1 MMTLEQRLNKKG
13 NQNPDFI
20 DFIKKI
26 LVWEPEK
33 RLTPEDALRHPW
45 ITKGLSTEIYSLYSS
60 FNTN

>member
-13 NQNPDFI
+13 NLNPHFI
-20 DFIKKI
+20 DFIKMI

-45 ITKGLSTEIYSLYSS
+45 ITKGLST
-60 FNTN
+60 